1 MRTLTLSQE
10 TSGSI
15 GGDRSLTVAA
25 LKANRSRD
33 TSGADAPV
41 RGRPPGRPFAATQRL
56 DCLSEKRVQGYPR
69 GPGGPPHD
77 QGAVCSA
84 VSVRIPR
91 GLTSVIWLALA
102 GALAAQAPLPIAPER
117 PQGLPFVRSYKPV
130 TVPPLRLTGTGRLQ
144 GMIQAGNIHLTARD
158 AIALALQSSLD
169 LEIERY
175 NLVMA
180 DWAVERAESGGPLRG
195 VTGASSQSVT
205 LGGGQGVAG
214 SQNGG
219 GSPGSSGSATL
230 AGAALIQQIG
240 PVTPQLDPVLSTTD
254 AFSHQ
259 TFPQAEL
266 VQSGVYSLVDN
277 ARSYGWQMSEGLL
290 TGGTARLS
298 YSDSYLNEAVPT
310 DVLNPTSFTSLGI
323 SLSQNLL
330 NGFGERVNGRF
341 IRISRR
347 RAGGAGETFRARL
360 IAVVSGVLN
369 AYWDLSLAANDL
381 QYKQRNRDVAAQ
393 FLADTLRQISVGAA
407 PAVDRINAESAAAA
421 AKQALVV
428 ARNSVAVRQNA
439 LKDYLSFRAVAD
451 DQLAAAQ
458 IIAIDPLN
466 VPETDD
472 LSSLHELIANAV
484 RLRPEVALANLSVEL
499 AGITAEGTANGVLPS
514 LGVSVSS
521 SNYGQAGQAVP
532 GQTPSPYFVGGVGNA
547 LAQTFRRNFPNE
559 SAGVSY
565 SARLG
570 NTQAQADHA
579 IDVLSQ
585 RQSELTAERTR
596 HDLAV
601 NISSQVLALQQARA
615 RYKAAMESRG
625 LLERLLQGEE
635 KKWVAGTSTIFAVVS
650 ARRDLANAQSAELA
664 AAAAYVHGRIALDQ
678 ELGRTLEVNQV
689 SVEDTLAR

>member
-1 MRTLTLSQE
+1 MGILSR
-10 TSGSI
+10 SI
-15 GGDRSLTVAA
+15 GEAGFILPTPA
-25 LKANRSRD
+25 
-33 TSGADAPV
+33 
-41 RGRPPGRPFAATQRL
+41 RGRVLLRLIAVATLAAT
-56 DCLSEKRVQGYPR
+56 
-69 GPGGPPHD
+69 
-77 QGAVCSA
+77 A
-84 VSVRIPR
+84 
-91 GLTSVIWLALA
+91 
-102 GALAAQAPLPIAPER
+102 AAQAPLPIAPTK

-130 TVPPLRLTGTGRLQ
+130 STPPLRLTGSGRLR
-144 GMIQAGNIHLTARD
+144 GMIQAGNLHLTAHD
-158 AIALALQSSLD
+158 AIVLALESSLD

-205 LGGGQGVAG
+205 LGSGQGVAG
-214 SQNGG
+214 SQSGG

-240 PVTPQLDPVLSTTD
+240 PVTPQLDPVLSTSD

-259 TFPQAEL
+259 TSPQFVL

-277 ARSYGWQMSEGLL
+277 ARSYDWQTTEGLL

-298 YSDSYLNEAVPT
+298 YSGSYLNEAVPT
-310 DVLNPTSFTSLGI
+310 DVLNPTSFTSLKV

-341 IRISRR
+341 IRIARR
-347 RAGGAGETFRARL
+347 RVGGAGDAFRMRL
-360 IAVVSGVLN
+360 IAVVSGVLH

-393 FLADTLRQISVGAA
+393 FLADTRRLIAVGAA

-421 AKQALVV
+421 AEQALVV
-428 ARNSVAVRQNA
+428 ARNNVAVRQNA

-458 IIAIDPLN
+458 IVAIDPLN

-472 LSSLHELIANAV
+472 LPSLHELIASAI
-484 RLRPEVALANLSVEL
+484 RHRPEVSLANLSADL
-499 AGITAEGTANGVLPS
+499 AGIASEGTANGVLPS
-514 LGVSVSS
+514 LAVSAST
-521 SNYGQAGQAVP
+521 SNVGQAGQAVA
-532 GQTPSPYFVGGVGNA
+532 GATPSPYFVGGVGSA

-565 SARLG
+565 YAPLG

-579 IDVLSQ
+579 IDVLSR
-585 RQSELTAERTR
+585 RQAELTAERTS
-596 HDLAV
+596 HALAV

-615 RYKAAMESRG
+615 RYKAATESRE
-625 LLERLLQGEE
+625 LLERLLHGEE
-635 KKWVAGTSTIFAVVS
+635 KKWVAGASTISTVVF

-664 AAAAYVHGRIALDQ
+664 AAAAYVHGRIALDR

-689 SVEDTLAR
+689 SVEDTLKK

>member
-1 MRTLTLSQE
+1 MTC
-10 TSGSI
+10 SI
-15 GGDRSLTVAA
+15 AANRSLTGCLPGPAPMRVQS
-25 LKANRSRD
+25 LDN
-33 TSGADAPV
+33 SGADAPV
-41 RGRPPGRPFAATQRL
+41 RGRPPGRPFAATLRL
-56 DCLSEKRVQGYPR
+56 DYLSERRVQGDPR
-69 GPGGPPHD
+69 GSGGPPHNWRAV
-77 QGAVCSA
+77 GAA
-84 VSVRIPR
+84 VAS
-91 GLTSVIWLALA
+91 LALA
-102 GALAAQAPLPIAPER
+102 GALAAQAPLPIAPTK

-130 TVPPLRLTGTGRLQ
+130 TVPALRLTGTGRLRN
-144 GMIQAGNIHLTARD
+144 MIQAGNLHLTARD
-158 AIALALQSSLD
+158 AIALALESSLD
-169 LEIERY
+169 LEIARY

-180 DWAVERAESGGPLRG
+180 DWAVERAESGGALRG
-195 VTGASSQSVT
+195 VTGANSESVT
-205 LGGGQGVAG
+205 LGSGQGVAG
-214 SQNGG
+214 SQSGG
-219 GSPGSSGSATL
+219 GSPGSSGSATV

-259 TFPQAEL
+259 TSPQYVV

-277 ARSYGWQMSEGLL
+277 ARSYNWQMSEGLL

-330 NGFGERVNGRF
+330 RGFGERVNGRF
-341 IRISRR
+341 IRVSRR
-347 RAGGAGETFRARL
+347 RVGGANEAFRARL
-360 IAVVSGVLN
+360 IGVVSGVLN

-393 FLADTLRQISVGAA
+393 FLADTARQIAVGAA

-421 AKQALVV
+421 AEQALVV

-451 DQLAAAQ
+451 DQLAGAQ
-458 IIAIDPLN
+458 IVAIDPLN

-472 LSSLHELIANAV
+472 LPGLHELIASAE
-484 RLRPEVALANLSVEL
+484 RRRPEVALANLSVEL

-514 LGVSVSS
+514 LGVSAST

-532 GQTPSPYFVGGVGNA
+532 GATPSPYFVGGVGNA

-559 SAGVSY
+559 SAGISY
-565 SARLG
+565 SAPLG

-585 RQSELTAERTR
+585 RQAELTAERTR

-635 KKWVAGTSTIFAVVS
+635 KKWVAGTSAISTVVS

-689 SVEDTLAR
+689 SVEDAIAK

>member
-1 MRTLTLSQE
+1 MRTIFPMRRPLA
-10 TSGSI
+10 SGDLWGRMISCARPR
-15 GGDRSLTVAA
+15 GYP
-25 LKANRSRD
+25 ANRCACRLTIGTQLAKVPHKRTPCR
-33 TSGADAPV
+33 TS
-41 RGRPPGRPFAATQRL
+41 L
-56 DCLSEKRVQGYPR
+56 RV
-69 GPGGPPHD
+69 
-77 QGAVCSA
+77 A
-84 VSVRIPR
+84 
-91 GLTSVIWLALA
+91 LWLALA
-102 GALAAQAPLPIAPER
+102 SALAAQAPLPIAPTK
-117 PQGLPFVRSYKPV
+117 PQGLPFVRAFKPV
-130 TVPPLRLTGTGRLQ
+130 TVPPLRLTGTGRLR
-144 GMIQAGNIHLTARD
+144 GMIQAGNLHLTARD
-158 AIALALQSSLD
+158 AIALALESSLD
-169 LEIERY
+169 LEIARY

-180 DWAVERAESGGPLRG
+180 DWEVERAESGGALRG

-214 SQNGG
+214 SQSGG
-219 GSPGSSGSATL
+219 GSPSSSGSATVS
-230 AGAALIQQIG
+230 GAALIQQIG
-240 PVTPQLDPVLSTTD
+240 PVTPQLDPVFSTTD
-254 AFSHQ
+254 AFSHESS
-259 TFPQAEL
+259 PQLVL

-277 ARSYGWQMSEGLL
+277 ARSYGWQMTEGLL
-290 TGGTARLS
+290 TGGTARMS
-298 YSDSYLNEAVPT
+298 YHDSYLNEAVPT

-330 NGFGERVNGRF
+330 RGFGERVNGRF

-347 RAGGAGETFRARL
+347 QVGGADEAFRARL

-393 FLADTLRQISVGAA
+393 FLADTRRQIAVGAA

-421 AKQALVV
+421 AEQALVV
-428 ARNSVAVRQNA
+428 ARNSVTVRQNA

-451 DQLAAAQ
+451 EQLAGAQ

-472 LSSLHELIANAV
+472 LPGLHELIATAV
-484 RLRPEVALANLSVEL
+484 QRRPEVALANLAVER
-499 AGITAEGTANGVLPS
+499 AGITAEGTANGVLPN
-514 LGVSVSS
+514 LGVSAST
-521 SNYGQAGQAVP
+521 SNYGQAGRPVP
-532 GQTPSPYFVGGVGNA
+532 GATPSPYFVGGVGNA

-559 SAGVSY
+559 SVGVSY

-585 RQSELTAERTR
+585 RQTELTAERTR
-596 HDLAV
+596 QLLAV
-601 NISSQVLALQQARA
+601 NISSQVLALQQARS

-635 KKWVAGTSTIFAVVS
+635 KKWVAGTSTIFAVVA

-689 SVEDTLAR
+689 SVEDTITK

>member
-1 MRTLTLSQE
+1 MGILSRS
-10 TSGSI
+10 T
-15 GGDRSLTVAA
+15 GGAGFILPTPARGRILLRLIAVAA
-25 LKANRSRD
+25 L
-33 TSGADAPV
+33 
-41 RGRPPGRPFAATQRL
+41 AAT
-56 DCLSEKRVQGYPR
+56 
-69 GPGGPPHD
+69 
-77 QGAVCSA
+77 A
-84 VSVRIPR
+84 
-91 GLTSVIWLALA
+91 
-102 GALAAQAPLPIAPER
+102 AAQAPLPIAPTK

-130 TVPPLRLTGTGRLQ
+130 STPPLRLTGSGRLR
-144 GMIQAGNIHLTARD
+144 GMIQAGNIHLTAHD
-158 AIALALQSSLD
+158 AIVLALESSLD

-205 LGGGQGVAG
+205 LGSGQGVAG
-214 SQNGG
+214 SQSGG

-259 TFPQAEL
+259 TSPQFVL

-277 ARSYGWQMSEGLL
+277 ARSYDWQTTEGLL

-298 YSDSYLNEAVPT
+298 YSGSYLNEAVPT
-310 DVLNPTSFTSLGI
+310 DVLNPTSFTSLKV

-341 IRISRR
+341 IRIARR
-347 RAGGAGETFRARL
+347 RVGGAGDGFRMRL
-360 IAVVSGVLN
+360 IAVVSGVLH
-369 AYWDLSLAANDL
+369 AYWDQSLAANDL

-393 FLADTLRQISVGAA
+393 FLADTRRLIAIGAA

-421 AKQALVV
+421 AEQALVV
-428 ARNSVAVRQNA
+428 ARNNVAVRQNA

-458 IIAIDPLN
+458 IVAIDPLN

-472 LSSLHELIANAV
+472 LPSLHELIASAI
-484 RLRPEVALANLSVEL
+484 RHRPEVSLANLSADL
-499 AGITAEGTANGVLPS
+499 AGIASEGTANGVLPS
-514 LGVSVSS
+514 LAVSAST
-521 SNYGQAGQAVP
+521 SNVGQAGQAVP
-532 GQTPSPYFVGGVGNA
+532 GATPSPYFVGGVGSA

-559 SAGVSY
+559 GAGVSY
-565 SARLG
+565 YAPLR

-585 RQSELTAERTR
+585 RQAELAAQRTS
-596 HDLAV
+596 DALAV
-601 NISSQVLALQQARA
+601 AISSQVLALEQARA
-615 RYKAAMESRG
+615 RYKAATESRE
-625 LLERLLQGEE
+625 LLERLLRGEE
-635 KKWVAGTSTIFAVVS
+635 KKWVAGASTIFTVVS

-689 SVEDTLAR
+689 SVEDTLRK

>member
-1 MRTLTLSQE
+1 LR
-10 TSGSI
+10 
-15 GGDRSLTVAA
+15 VA
-25 LKANRSRD
+25 L
-33 TSGADAPV
+33 
-41 RGRPPGRPFAATQRL
+41 
-56 DCLSEKRVQGYPR
+56 
-69 GPGGPPHD
+69 
-77 QGAVCSA
+77 
-84 VSVRIPR
+84 
-91 GLTSVIWLALA
+91 WLALA
-102 GALAAQAPLPIAPER
+102 SALAAQAPLPIAPTK
-117 PQGLPFVRSYKPV
+117 PQGLPFVRAFKPV
-130 TVPPLRLTGTGRLQ
+130 TVPPLRLTGTGRLR
-144 GMIQAGNIHLTARD
+144 GMIQAGNLHLTARD
-158 AIALALQSSLD
+158 AIALALESSLD
-169 LEIERY
+169 LEIARY

-180 DWAVERAESGGPLRG
+180 DWEVERAESGGALRG

-214 SQNGG
+214 SQSGG
-219 GSPGSSGSATL
+219 GSPSSSGSATVS
-230 AGAALIQQIG
+230 GAALIQQIG
-240 PVTPQLDPVLSTTD
+240 PVTPQLDPVFSTTD
-254 AFSHQ
+254 AFSHESS
-259 TFPQAEL
+259 PQLVL

-277 ARSYGWQMSEGLL
+277 ARSYGWQMTEGLL
-290 TGGTARLS
+290 TGGTARMS
-298 YSDSYLNEAVPT
+298 YHDSYLNEAVPT

-330 NGFGERVNGRF
+330 RGFGERVNGRF

-347 RAGGAGETFRARL
+347 QVGGADEAFRARL

-393 FLADTLRQISVGAA
+393 FLADTRRQIAVGAA

-421 AKQALVV
+421 AEQALVV
-428 ARNSVAVRQNA
+428 ARNSVTVRQNA

-451 DQLAAAQ
+451 EQLAGAQ

-472 LSSLHELIANAV
+472 LPGLHELIATAV
-484 RLRPEVALANLSVEL
+484 QRRPEVALANLAVEL
-499 AGITAEGTANGVLPS
+499 AGITAEGTANGVLPN
-514 LGVSVSS
+514 LGVSAST
-521 SNYGQAGQAVP
+521 SNYGQAGRAVP
-532 GQTPSPYFVGGVGNA
+532 GATPSPYFVGGVGNA

-559 SAGVSY
+559 SVGVSY

-585 RQSELTAERTR
+585 RQTELTAERTR
-596 HDLAV
+596 QLLAV
-601 NISSQVLALQQARA
+601 NISSQVLALQQARS

-635 KKWVAGTSTIFAVVS
+635 KKWVAGTSTIFAVVA

-689 SVEDTLAR
+689 SVEDTITK